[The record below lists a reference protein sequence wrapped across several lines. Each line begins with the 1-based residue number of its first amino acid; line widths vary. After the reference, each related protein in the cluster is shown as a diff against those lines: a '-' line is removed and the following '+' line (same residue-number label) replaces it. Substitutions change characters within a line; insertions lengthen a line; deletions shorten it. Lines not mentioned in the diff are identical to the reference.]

1 MFVCESVSAEEGKKR
16 IVEMISEARKKEM
29 LQHAE
34 EVFSRVEELQRQGLV
49 CDDGDFVPS
58 VHYPPIT
65 EYPDASPEEYL
76 RDYEYPADGYM
87 DIYVHIPFCIQ
98 HCVFCHYP
106 GKAGECNDEKEK
118 YISYLRREM
127 DLYLEH
133 FGIERLKPR
142 SILLGGGTPT
152 YLPPALFEEFLTML
166 DERIDYSACKQYNI
180 DHDPNSILGD
190 DGLKRLQMMKEH
202 GITRLTIG
210 IQSFDESVLKMMNR
224 PHGRDMAIE
233 SIKRAVDFGFD
244 VNIEFIFGHPGETL
258 ENWMEV
264 MDLATQ
270 MPVGEI
276 QIYRLK
282 VQAYGDKQGAIN
294 KRHRG
299 YETGD
304 IPDFK
309 STMMMKQLAID
320 ILADN
325 GYNENLRR
333 VYSKEKRM
341 FSHYAYNQCCNLYD
355 QVGFG
360 LTGFSSYHD
369 RFDINSMYFDEYYRM
384 IDEGRLP
391 ITRGYIRSEE
401 EQIRQAIVLPLKNR
415 SVIKSDFLKRTGHEF
430 DDILQKKTQI
440 LREYG
445 LIEDNGK
452 AVKLT
457 EIGGFLA
464 DEVCEE
470 YNSNKYKPFPENR
483 YADGPLNPYRDNEI

>member
-1 MFVCESVSAEEGKKR
+1 
-16 IVEMISEARKKEM
+16 MITEARKKEM
-29 LQHAE
+29 IAHAE
-34 EVFSRVEELQRQGLV
+34 EVFGQVQKLQKLGLV

-65 EYPDASPEEYL
+65 EYPDCTPEEYL
-76 RDYEYPADGYM
+76 KDYEYPSDGYM
-87 DIYVHIPFCIQ
+87 DIYVHIPFCVQ
-98 HCVFCHYP
+98 HCLFCHYP
-106 GKAGECNDEKEK
+106 GKVGECNEEKEK
-118 YISYLRREM
+118 YIGYLQREM
-127 DLYLEH
+127 DLYLKY
-133 FGIERLKPR
+133 FDQDKLKPR

-152 YLPPALFEEFLTML
+152 YMKPELFDRFLTIL
-166 DERIDYSACKQYNI
+166 DERIDYSSCRQYNI
-180 DHDPNSILGD
+180 DHDPNSLLGD
-190 DGLKRLQMMKEH
+190 DGLKRLQIMKDH

-210 IQSFDESVLKMMNR
+210 VQSFDENVLKLMNR
-224 PHGRDMAIE
+224 PHDKAMAIE
-233 SIKRAVDFGFD
+233 GIKRAVDFGFD

-258 ENWMEV
+258 DNWMEV
-264 MDLATQ
+264 IDLATQ

-276 QIYRLK
+276 QLYRLK
-282 VQAYGDKQGAIN
+282 VKAYGDKQGAIN
-294 KRHRG
+294 KKHRG
-299 YETGD
+299 GDAGD

-333 VYSKEKRM
+333 VYTKDRRM

-360 LTGFSSYHD
+360 MTGFSSYHD

-391 ITRGYIRSEE
+391 ITRGYVRSEE

-415 SVIKSDFLKRTGHEF
+415 SVIKSDFFKRTGHQF
-430 DDILQKKTQI
+430 DDILPEKTKI
-440 LREYG
+440 LKEYG

-452 AVKLT
+452 VVKLT
-457 EIGGFLA
+457 EMGGFLA

-470 YNSNKYKPFPENR
+470 YNSNEHKPFPRER
-483 YADGPLNPYRDNEI
+483 YAEGPLNPYRDNEI

>member
-1 MFVCESVSAEEGKKR
+1 
-16 IVEMISEARKKEM
+16 MITEDRKKE
-29 LQHAE
+29 LISHAE
-34 EVFSRVEELQRQGLV
+34 EVFGKVKHLQDLGLV

-65 EYPDASPEEYL
+65 EYPDCTPEEYL
-76 RDYEYPADGYM
+76 ADYRYPEDGFM
-87 DIYVHIPFCIQ
+87 DIYVHIPFCVQ
-98 HCVFCHYP
+98 HCLFCHYP
-106 GKAGECNDEKEK
+106 GKIGECTEEKEK
-118 YISYLRREM
+118 YIGYLRREM
-127 DLYLEH
+127 DLYLER
-133 FGIERLKPR
+133 FSQEKLKPR

-152 YLPPALFEEFLTML
+152 YMKPKLFDEFLTLL

-180 DHDPNSILGD
+180 DHDPNSLLGD
-190 DGLKRLQMMKEH
+190 DGLERLKLMKDH
-202 GITRLTIG
+202 GLTRLTIG
-210 IQSFDESVLKMMNR
+210 IQSFNEEVLKLMNR
-224 PHGRDMAIE
+224 PHNRAMAIE
-233 SIKRAVDFGFD
+233 SIQRAVDFGFD
-244 VNIEFIFGHPGETL
+244 VNIEFIFGYPGETL

-264 MDLATQ
+264 IDLATQ

-276 QIYRLK
+276 QLYRLK

-294 KRHRG
+294 QKHRG
-299 YETGD
+299 HELGD

-309 STMMMKQLAID
+309 STMMMKQIAID

-333 VYSKEKRM
+333 VYTKDRRM

-415 SVIKSDFLKRTGHEF
+415 SVIKSDFKKRTGHDF
-430 DDILQKKTQI
+430 DDILPEKTK
-440 LREYG
+440 LLKDHG

-452 AVKLT
+452 VVKLT

-470 YNSNKYKPFPENR
+470 YNSNFHKPFPRER
-483 YADGPLNPYRDNEI
+483 YADGPLNPYKDNEMAL